1 METIKKVA
9 DSITEQTF
17 ALMPKNLNGQHRLF
31 GGQLMSWIDSLAGI
45 VAKRHAQRTVVTA
58 AVDNLKFK
66 EGAREGDLLVL
77 IGKITYVGTTS
88 MEVRVD
94 TYVESLDGIR
104 RTINRAYLV
113 LVALDENGHPAKV
126 PRLELTTE
134 SEKAEW
140 EGGKRRSELRRQRRI
155 EGF

>member
-1 METIKKVA
+1 MDTVKKVA

-17 ALMPKNLNGQHRLF
+17 VLMPKDLNGQHRLF
-31 GGQLMSWIDSLAGI
+31 GGQLMSWIDVLAGI
-45 VAKRHAQRTVVTA
+45 VANRHSQHMVVTA
-58 AVDNLKFK
+58 AVDNLQFK
-66 EGAREGDLLVL
+66 EGAGDGDILVL
-77 IGKITYVGTTS
+77 IGKITYVGSSS

-113 LVALDENGHPAKV
+113 LVALDENGKPVRV
-126 PRLELTTE
+126 PRLELVTE

>member
-1 METIKKVA
+1 MDRYAT
-9 DSITEQTF
+9 
-17 ALMPKNLNGQHRLF
+17 LF
-31 GGQLMSWIDSLAGI
+31 RDLT
-45 VAKRHAQRTVVTA
+45 RTCP
-58 AVDNLKFK
+58 
-66 EGAREGDLLVL
+66 
-77 IGKITYVGTTS
+77 S

-113 LVALDENGHPAKV
+113 LVALDENGKPVRV
-126 PRLELTTE
+126 PRLELVTE